1 MKGANIGITDLEI
14 DITIRKNLQ
23 IENKEKTNMD
33 KKLSPELKELNQ
45 EYDFLHKMIGDLEWK
60 IATVFYGKKAVRKS
74 ELDILYEQLDNYRNN
89 MGILIERVKQ
99 EVEKA
104 NNSM

>member
-1 MKGANIGITDLEI
+1 
-14 DITIRKNLQ
+14 
-23 IENKEKTNMD
+23 
-33 KKLSPELKELNQ
+33 
-45 EYDFLHKMIGDLEWK
+45 MIGDLEWK